1 MIENPCKTC
10 PMQGCGAF
18 HDECIPYKKF
28 KETVAKE
35 KLAMKNYKDKNAIIG
50 EIKPKKKRRKSL
62 NAYIKSS
69 RLII

>member
-1 MIENPCKTC
+1 
-10 PMQGCGAF
+10 MQGCGTF

-28 KETVAKE
+28 KEAVTKE
-35 KLAMKNYKDKNAIIG
+35 KAARKNYKDKNAIIG